1 MESVQ
6 CLGRLVQ
13 CVDSNKNKAVGK
25 MIEFVGVRKS
35 VVGLTNELIL
45 RGALEQSNL
54 EVNVACIYLCCAFSA
69 ECCAIGSEYAAIVG
83 EDIVQFMLSVMK
95 LVLASYTL
103 H

>member
-25 MIEFVGVRKS
+25 MIEFVSVKKS

-45 RGALEQSNL
+45 RGELEQSSL
-54 EVNVACIYLCCAFSA
+54 EVNVGYVHH
-69 ECCAIGSEYAAIVG
+69 CCAIGADCCATRSAYDAIVG
-83 EDIVQFMLSVMK
+83 
-95 LVLASYTL
+95 
-103 H
+103 